1 MSRNLHV
8 CVQVSGLSRKNYR
21 NSASELRSLVQT
33 FGLELERHLF
43 RCLLAKVKI
52 SHEENTPELKTCQV
66 PLRSKDSPPPTPS
79 PALQLLSEESEA
91 RVQESSFNSL
101 LLWCSEHPLSD
112 SRFEE
117 VFTFLSN
124 KSGVNIK

>member
-1 MSRNLHV
+1 MSRNHHV

-52 SHEENTPELKTCQV
+52 SPEEKHSRTYNLPGSTSVEGLAATDTLACLATA
-66 PLRSKDSPPPTPS
+66 LRGERGKSSRVFLQQPS
-79 PALQLLSEESEA
+79 PLVLRAPALRLK
-91 RVQESSFNSL
+91 V
-101 LLWCSEHPLSD
+101 
-112 SRFEE
+112 
-117 VFTFLSN
+117 
-124 KSGVNIK
+124 

>member
-52 SHEENTPELKTCQV
+52 SPKENTPELITSV
-66 PLRSKDSPPPTPS
+66 PGSTSVEGLAATDTLACLATALGGERGVSSRVFLQQPS
-79 PALQLLSEESEA
+79 PLVLRAPALRLK
-91 RVQESSFNSL
+91 V
-101 LLWCSEHPLSD
+101 
-112 SRFEE
+112 
-117 VFTFLSN
+117 
-124 KSGVNIK
+124 

>member
-1 MSRNLHV
+1 MNLDPLSLAFS
-8 CVQVSGLSRKNYR
+8 QINYLVSGLSRKNYR

-43 RCLLAKVKI
+43 RCLLAK
-52 SHEENTPELKTCQV
+52 V

-112 SRFEE
+112 SRCEE
-117 VFTFLSN
+117 VFSFLSN
-124 KSGVNIK
+124 KSGVNI

>member
-1 MSRNLHV
+1 MSGNLHV

-52 SHEENTPELKTCQV
+52 SPEENTPELLTCQV

-117 VFTFLSN
+117 RDKFSLSFVV
-124 KSGVNIK
+124 SQG